1 MDKVRAAVIG
11 VGGMGEHHCR
21 TYPGIEGIELTAVCD
36 IDPERLKLI
45 SERYEVPGFGD
56 YREILEKDLCDA
68 VVIATP
74 HYDHPP
80 IAIDSF
86 RKGKHV
92 LCEKPV
98 GVYTQQA
105 AEADAEHAKHPD
117 LVYAIMFQLRAA
129 GIYKKVKDLV
139 ESGELGP
146 LTRVIWINTDWYR
159 TQAYYDSGG
168 WRATWSGEG
177 GGVLLNQCPHSLDL
191 LQWLTG
197 MPNRV
202 RAFCSLGK
210 MHHIEVEDDV
220 TAYLEYENGATG
232 VFITTTGEAPGTSRQ
247 EIAGTQGKVVLENGK
262 ITFSRN
268 RVPCDEFTRTS
279 EEGFSLPEVWT
290 MEIPPAKGEGRHEE
304 ITENF
309 VAAVLKGEA
318 PIAAGEEGIRSLAL
332 GNAMVMSGLKDKWVD
347 IPFDDAEYKELIEE
361 LCEKSTFKKT
371 VKKIDDVDMED
382 SFHK

>member
-1 MDKVRAAVIG
+1 
-11 VGGMGEHHCR
+11 MGEHHCR
-21 TYPGIEGIELTAVCD
+21 TFPSIEGAELSAVCD
-36 IDPERLKLI
+36 VDPERLKMV
-45 SERYEVPGFGD
+45 SEKHGVPGFAD
-56 YREILEKDLCDA
+56 HREILEKDLCDA

-74 HYDHPP
+74 HYHHPP
-80 IAIDSF
+80 IAIDAF

-92 LCEKPV
+92 MCEKPI

-105 AEADAEHAKHPD
+105 KEAIAEHAQHPG
-117 LVYAIMFQLRAA
+117 LVFGVMFQLRAA

-146 LTRVIWINTDWYR
+146 LVRVVWMNTDWYR

-197 MPNRV
+197 MPNRL

-210 MHHIEVEDDV
+210 MHTIEVEDDV
-220 TAYLEYENGATG
+220 TAYLEYGNGATG
-232 VFITTTGEAPGTSRQ
+232 VFLTTTGEAPGTGRQ

-262 ITFSRN
+262 ITFVRN
-268 RVPCDEFTRTS
+268 RVPCDEFIRTS
-279 EEGFSLPEVWT
+279 PEGFSSPEAWT
-290 MEIPPAKGEGRHEE
+290 VEVPPARGEGRHEE
-304 ITENF
+304 ITQNF
-309 VAAVLKGEA
+309 VNAILKGEKLVA
-318 PIAAGEEGIRSLAL
+318 PGEEAIHSLAL
-332 GNAMVMSGLKDKWVD
+332 GNAMILSGLKDKWVD
-347 IPFDDAEYKELIEE
+347 IPFDDAEYKALIDD
-361 LCEKSTFKKT
+361 LCEKSTFKKQ
-371 VKKIDDVDMED
+371 VNKLDDVDMEA